1 MKRKEFGR
9 LIDTIFAANA
19 GEELSCSDYFE
30 RLPRYAELEVAGED
44 AAARLPEVRHFFE
57 GVNMEYQL
65 AKQKSFLTMAFG
77 GPISIRAKTCERRT
91 RDLSPR
97 I

>member
-19 GEELSCSDYFE
+19 CEELSCSDYFE

-44 AAARLPEVRHFFE
+44 AATRLPDVRHHMHQCPE
-57 GVNMEYQL
+57 CEEVYLGLLEVVL
-65 AKQKSFLTMAFG
+65 AEKKSDA
-77 GPISIRAKTCERRT
+77 SR
-91 RDLSPR
+91 
-97 I
+97 